1 MLCIFCSTCSRQP
14 PTAPPHHAAVSRR
27 FNASSFQTQP
37 RLTSEWMHAVGQHL
51 TVVELNA
58 EIEQQPLFYT
68 TPTVSYISVSMLVI
82 TYMLHVNFDTCAVRI
97 KSSFMMKT

>member
-1 MLCIFCSTCSRQP
+1 
-14 PTAPPHHAAVSRR
+14 
-27 FNASSFQTQP
+27 
-37 RLTSEWMHAVGQHL
+37 MHAVDQHL
-51 TVVELNA
+51 TIVELNA

-68 TPTVSYISVSMLVI
+68 TPTVSYISISVLVI